1 MDFLSKKKFKLQQ
14 INPST
19 LHNLISPIILRGEEI
34 ISAYQTY
41 SDYVIFTNRRVLTVV
56 LERNDTTKNTL
67 LTLPYSRILYFSIES
82 KSLLENEC
90 VMHLYFLDLGDV
102 EFEFIGSNN
111 VARLS
116 HIIGSNI
123 FNFN

>member
-1 MDFLSKKKFKLQQ
+1 MDFLPKKKFKLQQ

-19 LHNLISPIILRGEEI
+19 LHNLISPIIMRGEEI
-34 ISAYQTY
+34 LSAYQTFE
-41 SDYVIFTNRRVLTVV
+41 DYVVFTNRRVLTVV
-56 LERNDTTKNTL
+56 LERNESTKNPL

-82 KSLLENEC
+82 TGLLENEC
-90 VMHLYFLDLGDV
+90 IMHLYFFDLGDI
-102 EFEFIGSNN
+102 EFEFIGNNN

-123 FNFN
+123 FNYN